1 MGQGFSLAT
10 PSAGSATIDVAQ
22 LQDVQYERSI
32 GNGRFMKSIR
42 GRHENGVVLVKV
54 LVKPFADVNLSEY
67 KRKII
72 KQRKALAQV
81 PNALAFQRIIETETN
96 GYLVRQYQ
104 YSSLYDRLSTRPF
117 LEEIEKKW
125 LAFQLLCALRDCHA
139 RDVYHGDIKAQN
151 VLVTSWN
158 WLYLTDFSSSF
169 KPVLLPDDN
178 PGDFSYFFDTS
189 GRRTCY
195 IAPERFYVVGKDPQ
209 PKAEMTWAMDV
220 FSAGCV
226 IAQMFLESEL
236 FSLAQLFKYRLG
248 EYDPVA
254 TSLSVISDQD
264 VRDMIAHMIQV
275 DPEKRYSADQ
285 YLQFWKGKVFPSY
298 FYSFLHQYME
308 LITDP
313 SSGINPM
320 SGSQKN
326 MGESDDRIDR
336 VFSDFDK
343 ISYFLGY
350 QVEKRTLASELPPPH
365 LGLGHFPVRLSLASH
380 NMPVSADLEPPED
393 DGTLIFLTLIV
404 SSLRTT
410 ARASSRVRAC
420 DILLAFAE
428 RLTDEAKLD
437 RVLPYLMTLLRW
449 DEADI
454 VVVSAI
460 RTITQLLQLVRMPTP
475 INSHVLVEYVLP
487 RMELALGSRSRAASP
502 LVRATYA
509 SCIGSLASTGQ
520 RFLEIASSLRADN
533 SMPIADPEVEPGLEA
548 EVNIESVFDSA
559 GRELFEMLES
569 HTKQLVEDPDVHV
582 RRAFLTS
589 VPELCMFFQEHSN
602 EILLTHL
609 NTYFN
614 DRDWTLKSAFFD
626 AVVGITT
633 FIGSTS
639 LEEFMLPLIVQAL
652 ADPEEFVV
660 RAALHSLAQ
669 VAGLG
674 LLSRAKLW
682 ELTDVSGRLTM
693 HPNIW
698 IREAA
703 AEFLAMAAKFLD
715 PADVRCILIPLLKPY
730 LKVASLVDVS
740 ELGILDC
747 LRKPLFRAVFDQAI
761 AWASQADRG
770 VFWQPLR
777 RARSSSL
784 GQSNGL
790 PAGSSQDTGANLL
803 LAKAARSDEDKQWLE
818 KLRNLGLKA
827 EDEPKLVALREYIW
841 RTARAKGRDAEA
853 PTLNG
858 LVSLKALGVTPQT
871 VFFNDAPLKD
881 SSIVPDLN
889 SPPGPYTIAE
899 ALLDASM
906 TLGDSVARRRQ
917 AALNG
922 HGGRVHSVG
931 PRMSRAARRALSPGG
946 SERGGSTR
954 PRGDSPLTRGGGT
967 GDEELLLRDGLYS
980 IRRGV
985 RQQASALSLL
995 DRKDGSNKSTA
1006 ETGTSD
1012 ANAFGEV
1019 EGPFIQASPE
1029 SVGDVDEGRTA
1040 SRQSR
1045 HSYEGTDPNIQRMLD
1060 RMYIDNFPRDVLE
1073 FGPMVTPISGGK
1085 HSIASSQQGSCQ
1097 WRPEGHLVATFAEHK
1112 GAVNRVAASP
1122 DHVFFITGGSDGS
1135 VRVWDTARLERNI
1148 THRSRQTHRHADG
1161 ARVVALCFVEKTHCF
1176 VSCASD
1182 GSVHVVK
1189 VDTVSAS
1196 GVVRYGKLRV
1206 VREYQLPEGEVAVWC
1221 EHFRQESAS
1230 TLILATNRS
1239 RVLGMDLRT
1248 MTVLYELE
1256 NPVHHGTPTCLCVD
1270 RRRNWLCVG
1279 TSHGVIDLWDLRF
1292 KMRLKAWGVPGKAAI
1307 HRMCIHP
1314 TKGRGKWVCVTGGTG
1329 QGEVTVWDLEKTTC
1343 REIYRVG
1350 SSNDGGGKDN
1360 AKAYVP
1366 WDVDEDRPE
1375 GMLARFATNLESDDT
1390 ASAGRGV
1397 HAMVVGTGTAEDSRD
1412 VRHAYIATGGSDKKL
1427 RFWDVSRIESSC
1439 VYSGLQPEE
1448 PAPTYGATLPTSTLT
1463 LNTERASGP
1472 GTSGGTRSK
1481 GSRPPRST
1489 VISMQQQQLLQS
1501 HLDAVLDL
1509 VILECPYTMS
1519 VSVDRSGAVFVF
1531 QYLDWPETAVAMR
1544 LTADL
1549 IQNSLSYLN
1558 PLKERE
1564 LDLRGQRI
1572 PTIENLAVAGPHDA
1586 IDFTDNDIQVLGNF
1600 PLSPRM
1606 TTLLVARNRV
1616 ASIQPDLARSLPNLT
1631 NLVLTSNSLSELADL
1646 DALASFTRLTHLVLV
1661 DNPVAKKEA
1670 CYPCPSNKRTAMWKD
1685 CQDLRFLDYAKV
1697 KQAERNRSLE
1707 LFGTAAKP
1715 TALTT
1720 EILARKTTPLEMSA
1734 KGSSR
1739 TSTLSRMM
1747 LTEEEKK
1754 RLQERIKQTTSLKE
1768 IIELEKELHEGRLP
1782 SGIQD
1787 AMEE

>member
-10 PSAGSATIDVAQ
+10 PSAGSASIDVAQ

-54 LVKPFADVNLSEY
+54 LVKPFAEVKLDEY
-67 KRKII
+67 KRQII
-72 KQRKALAQV
+72 SQTSPGRKALANV

-158 WLYLTDFSSSF
+158 WLYLTDFSSAF
-169 KPVLLPDDN
+169 KPILLPDDN
-178 PGDFSYFFDTS
+178 PADFSYFFDTS

-195 IAPERFYVVGKDPQ
+195 IAPERFYVVGENPP

-236 FSLAQLFKYRLG
+236 FSLAQLFKYRRG
-248 EYDPVA
+248 EHDPVA
-254 TSLSVISDQD
+254 TQLSVISDRE
-264 VRDMIAHMIQV
+264 VREMIAHMIQV

-285 YLQFWKGKVFPSY
+285 YLQFWKVKVFPPY

-308 LITDP
+308 HITDP
-313 SSGINPM
+313 SSGISPM

-336 VFSDFDK
+336 VFGDFDK

-350 QVEKRTLASELPPPH
+350 QPEKRTATAVLPPAR
-365 LGLGHFPVRLSLASH
+365 LGLGHFPVRLSLANH
-380 NMPVSADLEPPED
+380 NLPVSADLEPPED
-393 DGTLIFLTLIV
+393 DGTLIFLSLIV

-437 RVLPYLMTLLRW
+437 RVLPYLVTLLRW

-487 RMELALGSRSRAASP
+487 RMEMALGSRFRASSP

-520 RFLEIASSLRADN
+520 RFLEIASSLRADG
-533 SMPIADPEVEPGLEA
+533 SMPIADPEVEPGLDAEA
-548 EVNIESVFDSA
+548 NLESVFDTA
-559 GRELFEMLES
+559 GRELFEILES
-569 HTKQLVEDPDVHV
+569 HTKQLVEDPDVYV

-614 DRDWTLKSAFFD
+614 DRDWTLKCAFFD

-660 RAALHSLAQ
+660 QAAMHSLAQ
-669 VAGLG
+669 LAGLG
-674 LLSRAKLW
+674 LLSRPKLW
-682 ELTDVSGRLTM
+682 ELADVAGRLTM
-693 HPNIW
+693 HPNMW

-703 AEFLAMAAKFLD
+703 AEFLAMSARFLD
-715 PADVRCILIPLLKPY
+715 TADVRCILMPLLKPY
-730 LKVASLVDVS
+730 LKVPCLVDVS

-747 LRKPLFRAVFDQAI
+747 LKKPLTRAVFDQAI

-770 VFWQPLR
+770 VFWKSLKR
-777 RARSSSL
+777 VRSLSF
-784 GQSNGL
+784 GQSGGL
-790 PAGSSQDTGANLL
+790 SAPSQDPSISS
-803 LAKAARSDEDKQWLE
+803 LAKAARNEEDRQWLE
-818 KLRNLGLKA
+818 KLRKLGLKP
-827 EDEPKLVALREYIW
+827 EDEPKLIALREYIW
-841 RTARAKGRDAEA
+841 RTCKAKPPPVPPPTTTTSEA
-853 PTLNG
+853 VLPTG

-871 VFFNDAPLKD
+871 VFFDDAPLTD
-881 SSIVPDLN
+881 SSAAAPDLG

-906 TLGDSVARRRQ
+906 TLGDSAARKRQ
-917 AALNG
+917 TAFNS
-922 HGGRVHSVG
+922 HGNRVHSVG
-931 PRMSRAARRALSPGG
+931 PRLSRATRRALSPGG
-946 SERGGSTR
+946 SERGSSVR
-954 PRGDSPLTRGGGT
+954 PRGESPMSRVGGP
-967 GDEELLLRDGLYS
+967 GDEELLIRDGLYS
-980 IRRGV
+980 VRRNV
-985 RQQASALSLL
+985 RHQASALSLL
-995 DRKDGSNKSTA
+995 DRKDGNKSIA
-1006 ETGTSD
+1006 ETATSD

-1019 EGPFIQASPE
+1019 EGPFIQPSPE
-1029 SVGDVDEGRTA
+1029 SARDIDERRAA

-1060 RMYIDNFPRDVLE
+1060 RMYIENFPRDVLE
-1073 FGPMVTPISGGK
+1073 FGPMVTPIAGGKLRMLNPEPGSGG
-1085 HSIASSQQGSCQ
+1085 Q

-1112 GAVNRVAASP
+1112 GPVNRVVASP

-1161 ARVVALCFVEKTHCF
+1161 ARVTALCFVEKTHCF

-1182 GSVHVVK
+1182 GSVQVVK

-1196 GVVRYGKLRV
+1196 GVLRYGKLRV
-1206 VREYQLPEGEVAVWC
+1206 VRDHRLPEGEVAVWC

-1230 TLILATNRS
+1230 VLILATSRS

-1256 NPVHHGTPTCLCVD
+1256 NPVHHGTPTCSCVD
-1270 RRRNWLCVG
+1270 KKRNWLCLG

-1292 KMRLKAWGVPGKAAI
+1292 KMRLKAWGIPGKAAI
-1307 HRMCIHP
+1307 HRMSIHP
-1314 TKGRGKWVCVTGGTG
+1314 AKGRGKWVCVTGGTCH
-1329 QGEVTVWDLEKTTC
+1329 GEVTVWDLEKTTC
-1343 REIYRVG
+1343 REIYRSSG
-1350 SSNDGGGKDN
+1350 SKDS
-1360 AKAYVP
+1360 AKNYVP

-1375 GMLARFATNLESDDT
+1375 GMLARFATDLESND
-1390 ASAGRGV
+1390 GGV
-1397 HAMVVGTGTAEDSRD
+1397 HAMVVGTGASEDSRD
-1412 VRHAYIATGGSDKKL
+1412 VRHAYIATGGSDRKL
-1427 RFWDVSRIESSC
+1427 RFWDVTRIENSC

-1448 PAPTYGATLPTSTLT
+1448 AVPTYGATNPTTGLT
-1463 LNTERASGP
+1463 LNAERTSSAS
-1472 GTSGGTRSK
+1472 TRSK
-1481 GSRPPRST
+1481 GSAGSRPPRST

-1501 HLDAVLDL
+1501 HMDAVLDL
-1509 VILECPYTMS
+1509 AVLEYPYTMS
-1519 VSVDRSGAVFVF
+1519 VRD
-1531 QYLDWPETAVAMR
+1531 
-1544 LTADL
+1544 
-1549 IQNSLSYLN
+1549 
-1558 PLKERE
+1558 
-1564 LDLRGQRI
+1564 
-1572 PTIENLAVAGPHDA
+1572 
-1586 IDFTDNDIQVLGNF
+1586 
-1600 PLSPRM
+1600 
-1606 TTLLVARNRV
+1606 
-1616 ASIQPDLARSLPNLT
+1616 
-1631 NLVLTSNSLSELADL
+1631 
-1646 DALASFTRLTHLVLV
+1646 
-1661 DNPVAKKEA
+1661 
-1670 CYPCPSNKRTAMWKD
+1670 
-1685 CQDLRFLDYAKV
+1685 
-1697 KQAERNRSLE
+1697 
-1707 LFGTAAKP
+1707 
-1715 TALTT
+1715 
-1720 EILARKTTPLEMSA
+1720 
-1734 KGSSR
+1734 
-1739 TSTLSRMM
+1739 
-1747 LTEEEKK
+1747 
-1754 RLQERIKQTTSLKE
+1754 
-1768 IIELEKELHEGRLP
+1768 
-1782 SGIQD
+1782 
-1787 AMEE
+1787 

>member
-22 LQDVQYERSI
+22 LQDVQYEKSL

-54 LVKPFADVNLSEY
+54 LVKPFPDVNLDEY
-67 KRKII
+67 KRQII
-72 KQRKALAQV
+72 KQRKALAHV

-195 IAPERFYVVGKDPQ
+195 IAPERFYVVGKNPP

-236 FSLAQLFKYRLG
+236 FSLAQLFKYRQG

-254 TSLSVISDQD
+254 THLSVISDRD

-285 YLQFWKGKVFPSY
+285 YLQFWKGKVFPPY

-350 QVEKRTLASELPPPH
+350 QVEKRTLAAELPPPR

-437 RVLPYLMTLLRW
+437 RVLPYLMTLLRR
-449 DEADI
+449 DEAEI

-520 RFLEIASSLRADN
+520 RFLEIASSLRADS
-533 SMPIADPEVEPGLEA
+533 SMPIADPEVEPGIEA
-548 EVNIESVFDSA
+548 EVNFESVFDSA

-730 LKVASLVDVS
+730 LKVACLVDAS

-747 LRKPLFRAVFDQAI
+747 LRKPLSRAVFDQAI

-790 PAGSSQDTGANLL
+790 SVASTQDPGANL

-853 PTLNG
+853 VTPSG

-881 SSIVPDLN
+881 PSIAPDLN

-922 HGGRVHSVG
+922 HGSRVHSVG

-946 SERGGSTR
+946 SERGGSVR
-954 PRGDSPLTRGGGT
+954 PRGESPMNRGGGI
-967 GDEELLLRDGLYS
+967 GDEEMLLRDGLYS

-1029 SVGDVDEGRTA
+1029 SVGDVDEGRTT

-1085 HSIASSQQGSCQ
+1085 HRIVNSQPGSYQ

-1122 DHVFFITGGSDGS
+1122 DHIFFVTGGSDGT

-1148 THRSRQTHRHADG
+1148 THRSRQTHRHAEG

-1329 QGEVTVWDLEKTTC
+1329 HGEVTVWDLEKTTC
-1343 REIYRVG
+1343 REIYRAAGGGG
-1350 SSNDGGGKDN
+1350 SSSSSSSSSSKEN
-1360 AKAYVP
+1360 AKTYVP
-1366 WDVDEDRPE
+1366 WDVDEDKPE
-1375 GMLARFATNLESDDT
+1375 GMLARFATSLESDDT
-1390 ASAGRGV
+1390 ASADRGV

-1448 PAPTYGATLPTSTLT
+1448 AAPTYGATHPTTGLT

-1472 GTSGGTRSK
+1472 GNSGGTRSK

-1509 VILECPYTMS
+1509 
-1519 VSVDRSGAVFVF
+1519 
-1531 QYLDWPETAVAMR
+1531 
-1544 LTADL
+1544 
-1549 IQNSLSYLN
+1549 NSLSYLN

-1606 TTLLVARNRV
+1606 TTLLIARNRV
-1616 ASIQPDLARSLPNLT
+1616 ASIQSDLARSLPNLT
-1631 NLVLTSNSLSELADL
+1631 NLVLASNNLGELADL
-1646 DALASFTRLTHLVLV
+1646 EALSGFTRLTHLHYRYWVL
-1661 DNPVAKKEA
+1661 
-1670 CYPCPSNKRTAMWKD
+1670 WQ

-1697 KQAERNRSLE
+1697 KQAERKRSLE
-1707 LFGTAAKP
+1707 LFGTAAEP
-1715 TALTT
+1715 SSLTT

-1739 TSTLSRMM
+1739 SSTLSRMK
-1747 LTEEEKK
+1747 LSEEEKQ
-1754 RLQERIKQTTSLKE
+1754 RLREKIKKTTSLQE
-1768 IIELEKELHEGRLP
+1768 IIELEKELNEGRLP
-1782 SGIQD
+1782 TGVQD